1 LTSDSGYLE
10 KSDSIL
16 LLKLTLVFGVR
27 VQLTIDNNT
36 DSLTDAL
43 VALGHLYG
51 VTLTVDSA
59 APAKKAAAKTTA
71 AKKTAAKAP
80 AKRAAAKKAPA
91 IKAPA
96 KKAVAKKAVAKKA
109 PARKAS
115 KGGASA
121 SDVRAWAATRP
132 GMSISARGRIS
143 ADITKAYLDAH
154 K

>member
-1 LTSDSGYLE
+1 M
-10 KSDSIL
+10 
-16 LLKLTLVFGVR
+16 
-27 VQLTIDNNT
+27 QLTVDNNT

-59 APAKKAAAKTTA
+59 TPAKKTAARKTA

-80 AKRAAAKKAPA
+80 ARKTAAKKTAAKAPARKTAAKKAPA
-91 IKAPA
+91 K
-96 KKAVAKKAVAKKA
+96 
-109 PARKAS
+109 RTG
-115 KGGASA
+115 KGGPSA

-132 GMSISARGRIS
+132 GLSISARGRIS